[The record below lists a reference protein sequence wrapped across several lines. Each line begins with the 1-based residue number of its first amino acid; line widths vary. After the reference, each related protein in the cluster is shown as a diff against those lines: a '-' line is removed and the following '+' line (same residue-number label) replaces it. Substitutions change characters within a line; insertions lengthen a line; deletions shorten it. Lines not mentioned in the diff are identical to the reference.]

1 MAALKKYLSMVKFSH
16 SIFAMPFAI
25 LGFFLGI
32 KLNNLDFDYLTL
44 LYIVFAMIFA
54 RNAAMGF
61 NRWLDRDIDKENPRT
76 ASREV
81 ASGIISA
88 KNALWF
94 VIINAI
100 LFIVVSGLINKL
112 TLILSPVA
120 LLVVLGYS
128 YTKRF
133 TSLCHLILGLGLALA
148 PIGAYISVAA
158 SFNNIIPVLFSFVVL
173 FWTAGFDIIYA
184 LQDENFD
191 KKYNLYSIPSM
202 LGKKR
207 ALIVSRSL
215 HISAAVLLL
224 INGYL
229 LGSNFWYWIAAGT
242 FIGLL
247 YNQQRLVR
255 PEDLS
260 KVNLA
265 FFTMNGIASILFAG
279 LVIISLYQ

>member
-44 LYIVFAMIFA
+44 LYIVLAMIFA

-76 ASREV
+76 ANREV

-148 PIGAYISVAA
+148 PIGAYISVTA

-215 HISAAVLLL
+215 HISAAVLVL